1 MIKTFFKLSG
11 ATLITLLL
19 LTACGG
25 KTDTSAL
32 EQTID
37 SLRQA
42 NQQQQNSLQ
51 EMTTFVTTMS
61 DGMNA
66 IAQQENMIFNNGGN
80 EGTSLDK
87 EQLKSH
93 LETLANTLTEQRSK
107 IKALSDSLKARGAD
121 LSKMQGL
128 IDNLTRQLEEKDTQL
143 QQLRAELEAKDIKIG
158 ELSTQVS
165 DLSDNVSTLQEES
178 SQKSQTIESQDKQL
192 HTAWFVFGTKKELK
206 AQHIIEDGKVLQSNF
221 NQDYFT
227 KIDIRVD
234 KEIRLYSRSA
244 KLLTAHPASSYTLTQ
259 DANKQYIL
267 RITNPQLFWSAS
279 KYLVVVVK

>member
-1 MIKTFFKLSG
+1 M
-11 ATLITLLL
+11 ALLL
-19 LTACGG
+19 LTGCGG

-107 IKALSDSLKARGAD
+107 IKALTDSLKARGAD

-128 IDNLTRQLEEKDTQL
+128 IDNLTRQLEEKDKVIA
-143 QQLRAELEAKDIKIG
+143 QLRQDVEQKNFSIADLQKKLNVAMAGSAQYEQRAAKVEKELA
-158 ELSTQVS
+158 
-165 DLSDNVSTLQEES
+165 
-178 SQKSQTIESQDKQL
+178 TITSAYVL
-192 HTAWFVFGTKKELK
+192 MGTKEALL
-206 AQHIIEDGKVLQSNF
+206 DGGYIDKRKHVQTGTMPKG
-221 NQDYFT
+221 DFT
-227 KIDIRVD
+227 KVNIYQFTELDIPT
-234 KEIRLYSRSA
+234 RSP
-244 KLLTAHPASSYTLTQ
+244 KLLTDHPRKSYSIEKIDKENRKLV
-259 DANKQYIL
+259 
-267 RITNPQLFWSAS
+267 ITNPQLFWSS
-279 KYLVVVVK
+279 SRYLIIQVK

>member
-107 IKALSDSLKARGAD
+107 IKALTDSLKARGAD

-128 IDNLTRQLEEKDTQL
+128 IDNLTRQLEEKDKVIA
-143 QQLRAELEAKDIKIG
+143 QLRQDVEQKNFSIADLQKKLNVAMPGSAQYEQRAAKAEK
-158 ELSTQVS
+158 ELA
-165 DLSDNVSTLQEES
+165 
-178 SQKSQTIESQDKQL
+178 TITSAYVL
-192 HTAWFVFGTKKELK
+192 MGTKEALL
-206 AQHIIEDGKVLQSNF
+206 DGGYIDKRKHVQTETMPKG
-221 NQDYFT
+221 DFT
-227 KIDIRVD
+227 KVNIYQFTELDIPT
-234 KEIRLYSRSA
+234 RSP
-244 KLLTAHPASSYTLTQ
+244 KLLTDHPRKSYSIEKIDKENRKLV
-259 DANKQYIL
+259 
-267 RITNPQLFWSAS
+267 ITNPQLFWSS
-279 KYLVVVVK
+279 SRYLIIQVK

>member
-11 ATLITLLL
+11 ATLMALLL

-66 IAQQENMIFNNGGN
+66 IALQENMIFNNGGN

-107 IKALSDSLKARGAD
+107 IKALTDSLKARGAD

-128 IDNLTRQLEEKDTQL
+128 IDNLTRQLEEKDKVIA
-143 QQLRAELEAKDIKIG
+143 QLRQDIEQKNFSIADLQKKLNVAMAGSAQYEQRAAKAEK
-158 ELSTQVS
+158 ELA
-165 DLSDNVSTLQEES
+165 
-178 SQKSQTIESQDKQL
+178 TITSAYVL
-192 HTAWFVFGTKKELK
+192 MGTKEALL
-206 AQHIIEDGKVLQSNF
+206 DGGYIDKRKHVQTETMPKG
-221 NQDYFT
+221 DFT
-227 KIDIRVD
+227 KVNIYQFTELDIPT
-234 KEIRLYSRSA
+234 RSP
-244 KLLTAHPASSYTLTQ
+244 KLLTDHPRKSYSIEKIDKENRKLV
-259 DANKQYIL
+259 
-267 RITNPQLFWSAS
+267 ITNPQLFWSS
-279 KYLVVVVK
+279 SRYLIIQVK

>member
-11 ATLITLLL
+11 ATLMALLL

-66 IAQQENMIFNNGGN
+66 IALQENMIFNNGGN

-107 IKALSDSLKARGAD
+107 IKALTDSLKARGAD

-128 IDNLTRQLEEKDTQL
+128 IDNLTRQLEEKDKVIA
-143 QQLRAELEAKDIKIG
+143 QLRLDVEQKNFSIADLQKKLNVAMAGSAKYEQRAAKAEK
-158 ELSTQVS
+158 ELA
-165 DLSDNVSTLQEES
+165 
-178 SQKSQTIESQDKQL
+178 TITSAYVL
-192 HTAWFVFGTKKELK
+192 MGTKEALL
-206 AQHIIEDGKVLQSNF
+206 DGGYIDKRKHVQTETMPKG
-221 NQDYFT
+221 DFT
-227 KIDIRVD
+227 KVNIYQFTELDIPT
-234 KEIRLYSRSA
+234 RSP
-244 KLLTAHPASSYTLTQ
+244 KLLTDHPRKSYSIEKIDKENRKLV
-259 DANKQYIL
+259 
-267 RITNPQLFWSAS
+267 ITNPQLFWSS
-279 KYLVVVVK
+279 SRYLIIQVK

>member
-11 ATLITLLL
+11 ATLMALLL

-107 IKALSDSLKARGAD
+107 IKALADSLKARGAD

-128 IDNLTRQLEEKDTQL
+128 IDNLTRQLEEKDKVIA
-143 QQLRAELEAKDIKIG
+143 QLRQDVEQKNFSIADLQKKLNVAMRGSAQYEQRAAKAEK
-158 ELSTQVS
+158 ELA
-165 DLSDNVSTLQEES
+165 
-178 SQKSQTIESQDKQL
+178 TITSAYVL
-192 HTAWFVFGTKKELK
+192 MGTKEALL
-206 AQHIIEDGKVLQSNF
+206 DGGYIDKRKHVQTETMPKG
-221 NQDYFT
+221 DFT
-227 KIDIRVD
+227 KVNIYQFTELDIPT
-234 KEIRLYSRSA
+234 RSP
-244 KLLTAHPASSYTLTQ
+244 KLLTDHPRKSYSIEKIDKENRKLV
-259 DANKQYIL
+259 
-267 RITNPQLFWSAS
+267 ITNPQLFWSS
-279 KYLVVVVK
+279 SRYLIIQVK

>member
-19 LTACGG
+19 LTGCGG

-107 IKALSDSLKARGAD
+107 IKALTDSLKARGAD

-128 IDNLTRQLEEKDTQL
+128 IDNLTRQLEEKDKVIA
-143 QQLRAELEAKDIKIG
+143 QLRKDVEQKNFSIADLQKKLNVAMAGSAKYEQRAAKAEK
-158 ELSTQVS
+158 ELA
-165 DLSDNVSTLQEES
+165 
-178 SQKSQTIESQDKQL
+178 TITSAYVL
-192 HTAWFVFGTKKELK
+192 MGTKEALL
-206 AQHIIEDGKVLQSNF
+206 DGGYIDKRKHVQTETMPKG
-221 NQDYFT
+221 DFT
-227 KIDIRVD
+227 KVNIYQFTELDIPT
-234 KEIRLYSRSA
+234 RSP
-244 KLLTAHPASSYTLTQ
+244 KLLTDHPRKSYSIEKIDKENRKLV
-259 DANKQYIL
+259 
-267 RITNPQLFWSAS
+267 ITNPQLFWSS
-279 KYLVVVVK
+279 SRYLIIQVK

>member
-19 LTACGG
+19 LTGCGG

-66 IAQQENMIFNNGGN
+66 IALQENMIFNNGGN

-128 IDNLTRQLEEKDTQL
+128 IDKLTRQLEEKDKVIA
-143 QQLRAELEAKDIKIG
+143 QLRQDVEQKNFSIADLQKKLNVAMAGSAQYEQRAAKAEK
-158 ELSTQVS
+158 ELA
-165 DLSDNVSTLQEES
+165 
-178 SQKSQTIESQDKQL
+178 TITSAYVL
-192 HTAWFVFGTKKELK
+192 MGTKEALL
-206 AQHIIEDGKVLQSNF
+206 DGGYIDKRKHVQTETMPKG
-221 NQDYFT
+221 DFT
-227 KIDIRVD
+227 KVNIYQFTELDIPT
-234 KEIRLYSRSA
+234 RSP
-244 KLLTAHPASSYTLTQ
+244 KLLTDHPRKSYSIEKIDKENRKLV
-259 DANKQYIL
+259 
-267 RITNPQLFWSAS
+267 ITNPQLFWSS
-279 KYLVVVVK
+279 SRYLIIQVK

>member
-19 LTACGG
+19 LTGCGS

-128 IDNLTRQLEEKDTQL
+128 IDNLTRQLEEKDKVIA
-143 QQLRAELEAKDIKIG
+143 QLRQDVEQKNFSIADLQKKLNVAMAGSAQYEQRAAKAEK
-158 ELSTQVS
+158 ELA
-165 DLSDNVSTLQEES
+165 
-178 SQKSQTIESQDKQL
+178 TITSAYVL
-192 HTAWFVFGTKKELK
+192 MGTKEALLD
-206 AQHIIEDGKVLQSNF
+206 DGYIDKRKHVQTETMPKG
-221 NQDYFT
+221 DFT
-227 KIDIRVD
+227 KVNIYQFTELDIPT
-234 KEIRLYSRSA
+234 RSP
-244 KLLTAHPASSYTLTQ
+244 KLLTDHPRKSYSIEKIDKENRKLV
-259 DANKQYIL
+259 
-267 RITNPQLFWSAS
+267 ITNPQLFWSS
-279 KYLVVVVK
+279 SRYLIIQVK

>member
-11 ATLITLLL
+11 ATLMVLLL

-66 IAQQENMIFNNGGN
+66 IALQENMIFNNGGN

-128 IDNLTRQLEEKDTQL
+128 IDNLTRQLEEKDKVIA
-143 QQLRAELEAKDIKIG
+143 QLRQDVEQKNFSIADLQKKLNVAMAGSAQYEQRAAKAEK
-158 ELSTQVS
+158 ELA
-165 DLSDNVSTLQEES
+165 
-178 SQKSQTIESQDKQL
+178 TITSAYVL
-192 HTAWFVFGTKKELK
+192 MGTKEALL
-206 AQHIIEDGKVLQSNF
+206 DGGYIDKRKHVQTETMPKG
-221 NQDYFT
+221 DFT
-227 KIDIRVD
+227 KVNIYQFTELDIPT
-234 KEIRLYSRSA
+234 RSP
-244 KLLTAHPASSYTLTQ
+244 KLLTDHPRKSYSIEKIDKENRKLV
-259 DANKQYIL
+259 
-267 RITNPQLFWSAS
+267 ITNPQLFWSS
-279 KYLVVVVK
+279 SRYLIIQVK

>member
-19 LTACGG
+19 LTGCGG

-107 IKALSDSLKARGAD
+107 IKALADSLKARGAD

-128 IDNLTRQLEEKDTQL
+128 IDNLTRQLEEKDKVIA
-143 QQLRAELEAKDIKIG
+143 QLRQDVEQKNFSIADLQKKLNVAMAGSAQYEQRAAKAEK
-158 ELSTQVS
+158 ELA
-165 DLSDNVSTLQEES
+165 
-178 SQKSQTIESQDKQL
+178 TITSAYVL
-192 HTAWFVFGTKKELK
+192 MGTKEALL
-206 AQHIIEDGKVLQSNF
+206 DGGYIDKRKHVQTETMPKG
-221 NQDYFT
+221 DFT
-227 KIDIRVD
+227 KVNIYQFTELDIPTH
-234 KEIRLYSRSA
+234 SP
-244 KLLTAHPASSYTLTQ
+244 KLLTDHPRKSYSIEKIDKENRKLV
-259 DANKQYIL
+259 
-267 RITNPQLFWSAS
+267 ITNPQLFWSS
-279 KYLVVVVK
+279 SRYLIIQVK

>member
-1 MIKTFFKLSG
+1 MMIKTFFKLSG
-11 ATLITLLL
+11 ATLMALLL

-107 IKALSDSLKARGAD
+107 IKALTDSLKARGAD

-128 IDNLTRQLEEKDTQL
+128 IDNLTRQLEEKDKVIA
-143 QQLRAELEAKDIKIG
+143 QLRQDVEQKNFSIADLQKKLNVAMAGSAQYEQRAAKAEK
-158 ELSTQVS
+158 ELA
-165 DLSDNVSTLQEES
+165 
-178 SQKSQTIESQDKQL
+178 TITSAYVL
-192 HTAWFVFGTKKELK
+192 MGTKEALL
-206 AQHIIEDGKVLQSNF
+206 DGGYIDKRKHVQTETMPKG
-221 NQDYFT
+221 DFT
-227 KIDIRVD
+227 KVNIYQFTELDIPT
-234 KEIRLYSRSA
+234 RSP
-244 KLLTAHPASSYTLTQ
+244 KLLTDHPRKSYSIEKIDKENRKLV
-259 DANKQYIL
+259 
-267 RITNPQLFWSAS
+267 ITNPQLFWSS
-279 KYLVVVVK
+279 SRYLIIQVK

>member
-61 DGMNA
+61 DGMKA

-107 IKALSDSLKARGAD
+107 IKALTDSLKARGAD

-128 IDNLTRQLEEKDTQL
+128 IDNLTRQLEEKDKVIA
-143 QQLRAELEAKDIKIG
+143 QLRQDVEQKNFSIADLQKKLNVAMAGSAKYEQRAAKAEK
-158 ELSTQVS
+158 ELA
-165 DLSDNVSTLQEES
+165 
-178 SQKSQTIESQDKQL
+178 TITSAYVL
-192 HTAWFVFGTKKELK
+192 MGTKEALL
-206 AQHIIEDGKVLQSNF
+206 DGGYIDKRKHVQTETMPKG
-221 NQDYFT
+221 DFT
-227 KIDIRVD
+227 KVNIYQFTELDIPT
-234 KEIRLYSRSA
+234 RSP
-244 KLLTAHPASSYTLTQ
+244 KLLTDHPRKSYSIEKIDKENRKLV
-259 DANKQYIL
+259 
-267 RITNPQLFWSAS
+267 ITNPQLFWSS
-279 KYLVVVVK
+279 SRYLIIQVK

>member
-19 LTACGG
+19 LTGCGG

-66 IAQQENMIFNNGGN
+66 IALQENMIFNNGGN

-107 IKALSDSLKARGAD
+107 IKALADSLKARGVD

-128 IDNLTRQLEEKDTQL
+128 IDNLTRQLEEKDKVIA
-143 QQLRAELEAKDIKIG
+143 QLRQDVEQKNFSIADLQKKLNVAMAGSAQYEQRAAKAEK
-158 ELSTQVS
+158 ELA
-165 DLSDNVSTLQEES
+165 
-178 SQKSQTIESQDKQL
+178 TITSAYVL
-192 HTAWFVFGTKKELK
+192 MGTKEALL
-206 AQHIIEDGKVLQSNF
+206 DGGYIDKRKHVQTETMPKG
-221 NQDYFT
+221 DFT
-227 KIDIRVD
+227 KVNIYQFTELDIPT
-234 KEIRLYSRSA
+234 RSP
-244 KLLTAHPASSYTLTQ
+244 KLLTDHPRKSYSIEKIDKENRKLV
-259 DANKQYIL
+259 
-267 RITNPQLFWSAS
+267 ITNPQLFWSS
-279 KYLVVVVK
+279 SRYLIIQVK

>member
-107 IKALSDSLKARGAD
+107 IKALTDSLKARGAD

-128 IDNLTRQLEEKDTQL
+128 IDNLTRQLEEKDKVIA
-143 QQLRAELEAKDIKIG
+143 QLRQAVEQKNFSIADLQKKLNVAMAGSAQYEQRAAKAEK
-158 ELSTQVS
+158 ELA
-165 DLSDNVSTLQEES
+165 
-178 SQKSQTIESQDKQL
+178 TITSAYVL
-192 HTAWFVFGTKKELK
+192 MGTKEALL
-206 AQHIIEDGKVLQSNF
+206 DGGYIDKRKHVQTETMPKG
-221 NQDYFT
+221 DFT
-227 KIDIRVD
+227 KVNIYQFTELDIPT
-234 KEIRLYSRSA
+234 RSP
-244 KLLTAHPASSYTLTQ
+244 KLLTDHPRKSYSIEKIDKENRKLV
-259 DANKQYIL
+259 
-267 RITNPQLFWSAS
+267 ITNPQLFWSS
-279 KYLVVVVK
+279 SRYLIIQVK

>member
-128 IDNLTRQLEEKDTQL
+128 IDNLTRQLEEKDKVIA
-143 QQLRAELEAKDIKIG
+143 QLRQDVEQKNFSIADLQKKLNVAMAGSAKYEQRAAKAEK
-158 ELSTQVS
+158 ELA
-165 DLSDNVSTLQEES
+165 
-178 SQKSQTIESQDKQL
+178 TITSAYVL
-192 HTAWFVFGTKKELK
+192 MGTKEALL
-206 AQHIIEDGKVLQSNF
+206 DGGYIDKRKHVQTETMPKG
-221 NQDYFT
+221 DFT
-227 KIDIRVD
+227 KVNIYQFTELDIPT
-234 KEIRLYSRSA
+234 RSP
-244 KLLTAHPASSYTLTQ
+244 KLLTDHPRKSYSIEKIDKENRKLV
-259 DANKQYIL
+259 
-267 RITNPQLFWSAS
+267 ITNPQLFWSS
-279 KYLVVVVK
+279 SRYLIIQVK

>member
-11 ATLITLLL
+11 ATLMTLLL

-128 IDNLTRQLEEKDTQL
+128 IDNLTRQLEEKDKVIA
-143 QQLRAELEAKDIKIG
+143 QLRQDVEQKNFSIADLQKKLNVAMAGSAQYEQRAAKAEK
-158 ELSTQVS
+158 ELA
-165 DLSDNVSTLQEES
+165 
-178 SQKSQTIESQDKQL
+178 TITSAYVL
-192 HTAWFVFGTKKELK
+192 MGTKEALL
-206 AQHIIEDGKVLQSNF
+206 DGGYIDKRKHVQTETMPKG
-221 NQDYFT
+221 DFT
-227 KIDIRVD
+227 KVNIYQFTELDIPT
-234 KEIRLYSRSA
+234 RSP
-244 KLLTAHPASSYTLTQ
+244 KLLTDHPRKSYSIEKIDKENRKLV
-259 DANKQYIL
+259 
-267 RITNPQLFWSAS
+267 ITNPQLFWSS
-279 KYLVVVVK
+279 SRYLIIQVK

>member
-128 IDNLTRQLEEKDTQL
+128 IDNLTRQLEEKDKVIA
-143 QQLRAELEAKDIKIG
+143 QLRQDVEQKNFSIADLQKKLNVAMAGSAQYEQRAAKAEK
-158 ELSTQVS
+158 ELA
-165 DLSDNVSTLQEES
+165 
-178 SQKSQTIESQDKQL
+178 TITSAYVL
-192 HTAWFVFGTKKELK
+192 MGTKEALL
-206 AQHIIEDGKVLQSNF
+206 DGGYIDKRKHVQTETMPKG
-221 NQDYFT
+221 DFT
-227 KIDIRVD
+227 KVNIYQFTELDIPT
-234 KEIRLYSRSA
+234 RSP
-244 KLLTAHPASSYTLTQ
+244 KLLTDHPRKSYSIEKIDKENRKLV
-259 DANKQYIL
+259 
-267 RITNPQLFWSAS
+267 ITNPQLFWSS
-279 KYLVVVVK
+279 SRYLIIQVK

>member
-1 MIKTFFKLSG
+1 MIKTFFKLTG

-19 LTACGG
+19 LTGCGG

-66 IAQQENMIFNNGGN
+66 IALQENMIFNNGGN

-107 IKALSDSLKARGAD
+107 IKALTDSLKARGAD

-128 IDNLTRQLEEKDTQL
+128 IDNLTRQLEEKDKVIA
-143 QQLRAELEAKDIKIG
+143 QLRQDVEQKNFSIADLQKKLNVAMAGSAQYEQRAAKAEK
-158 ELSTQVS
+158 ELA
-165 DLSDNVSTLQEES
+165 
-178 SQKSQTIESQDKQL
+178 TITSAYVL
-192 HTAWFVFGTKKELK
+192 MGTKEALL
-206 AQHIIEDGKVLQSNF
+206 DGGYIDKRKHVQTETMPKG
-221 NQDYFT
+221 DFT
-227 KIDIRVD
+227 KVNIYQFTELDIPT
-234 KEIRLYSRSA
+234 RSP
-244 KLLTAHPASSYTLTQ
+244 KLLTDHPRKSYSIEKIDKENRKLV
-259 DANKQYIL
+259 
-267 RITNPQLFWSAS
+267 ITNPQLFWSS
-279 KYLVVVVK
+279 SRYLIIQVK

>member
-1 MIKTFFKLSG
+1 M
-11 ATLITLLL
+11 ALLL

-107 IKALSDSLKARGAD
+107 IKALTDSLKAKARGAD

-128 IDNLTRQLEEKDTQL
+128 IDNLTRQLEEKDKVIA
-143 QQLRAELEAKDIKIG
+143 QLRQDVEQKNFSIADLQKKLNVAMAGSAQYEQRAAKAEK
-158 ELSTQVS
+158 ELA
-165 DLSDNVSTLQEES
+165 
-178 SQKSQTIESQDKQL
+178 TITSAYVL
-192 HTAWFVFGTKKELK
+192 MGTKEALL
-206 AQHIIEDGKVLQSNF
+206 DGGYIDKRKHVQTETMPKG
-221 NQDYFT
+221 DFT
-227 KIDIRVD
+227 KVNIYQFTELDIPT
-234 KEIRLYSRSA
+234 RSP
-244 KLLTAHPASSYTLTQ
+244 KLLTDHPRKSYSIEKIDKENRKLV
-259 DANKQYIL
+259 
-267 RITNPQLFWSAS
+267 ITNPQLFWSS
-279 KYLVVVVK
+279 SRYLIIQVK

>member
-107 IKALSDSLKARGAD
+107 IKALTDSLKARGAD

-128 IDNLTRQLEEKDTQL
+128 IDNLTRQLEEKDKVIA
-143 QQLRAELEAKDIKIG
+143 QLRQDVEQKNFSIADLQKKLNVAMAGSAQYEQRAAKAEK
-158 ELSTQVS
+158 ELA
-165 DLSDNVSTLQEES
+165 
-178 SQKSQTIESQDKQL
+178 TITSAYVL
-192 HTAWFVFGTKKELK
+192 MGTKEALL
-206 AQHIIEDGKVLQSNF
+206 DGGYIDKRKHVQTETMPKG
-221 NQDYFT
+221 DFT
-227 KIDIRVD
+227 KVNIYQFTELDIPT
-234 KEIRLYSRSA
+234 RSP
-244 KLLTAHPASSYTLTQ
+244 KLLTDHPRKSYSIEKIDKENRKLV
-259 DANKQYIL
+259 
-267 RITNPQLFWSAS
+267 ITNPQLFWSS
-279 KYLVVVVK
+279 SRYLIILVK

>member
-93 LETLANTLTEQRSK
+93 LEALANTLTEQRSK
-107 IKALSDSLKARGAD
+107 IKALTDSLKARGAD

-128 IDNLTRQLEEKDTQL
+128 IDNLTRQLEEKDKVIA
-143 QQLRAELEAKDIKIG
+143 QLRQDVEQKNFSIADLQKKLNVAMAGSAQYEQRAAKAEK
-158 ELSTQVS
+158 ELA
-165 DLSDNVSTLQEES
+165 
-178 SQKSQTIESQDKQL
+178 TITSAYVL
-192 HTAWFVFGTKKELK
+192 MGTKEALL
-206 AQHIIEDGKVLQSNF
+206 DGGYIDKRKHVQTETMPKG
-221 NQDYFT
+221 DFT
-227 KIDIRVD
+227 KVNIYQFTELDIPT
-234 KEIRLYSRSA
+234 RSP
-244 KLLTAHPASSYTLTQ
+244 KLLTDHPRKSYSIEKIDKENRKLV
-259 DANKQYIL
+259 
-267 RITNPQLFWSAS
+267 ITNPQLFWSS
-279 KYLVVVVK
+279 SRYLIIQVK

>member
-61 DGMNA
+61 DGMKA

-107 IKALSDSLKARGAD
+107 IKALTDSLKARGAD

-128 IDNLTRQLEEKDTQL
+128 IDNLTRQLEEKDKVIA
-143 QQLRAELEAKDIKIG
+143 QLRQDVEQKNFSIADLQKKLNVAMAGSAKYEQRAAKAEK
-158 ELSTQVS
+158 ELG
-165 DLSDNVSTLQEES
+165 
-178 SQKSQTIESQDKQL
+178 TITSAYVL
-192 HTAWFVFGTKKELK
+192 MGTKEALL
-206 AQHIIEDGKVLQSNF
+206 DGGYIDKRKHVQTETMPKG
-221 NQDYFT
+221 DFT
-227 KIDIRVD
+227 KVNIYQFTELDIPT
-234 KEIRLYSRSA
+234 RSP
-244 KLLTAHPASSYTLTQ
+244 KLLTDHPRKSYSIEKIDKENRKLV
-259 DANKQYIL
+259 
-267 RITNPQLFWSAS
+267 ITNPQLFWSS
-279 KYLVVVVK
+279 SRYLIIQVK

>member
-1 MIKTFFKLSG
+1 MITTFFKLSG

-107 IKALSDSLKARGAD
+107 IKALTDSLKARGAD

-128 IDNLTRQLEEKDTQL
+128 IDNLTRQLEEKDKVIA
-143 QQLRAELEAKDIKIG
+143 QLRQDVEQKNFSIADLQKKLNVAMAGSAQYEQRAAKAEK
-158 ELSTQVS
+158 ELA
-165 DLSDNVSTLQEES
+165 
-178 SQKSQTIESQDKQL
+178 TITSAYVL
-192 HTAWFVFGTKKELK
+192 MGTKEALL
-206 AQHIIEDGKVLQSNF
+206 DGGYIDKRKHVQTETMPKG
-221 NQDYFT
+221 DFT
-227 KIDIRVD
+227 KVNIYQFTELDIPT
-234 KEIRLYSRSA
+234 RSP
-244 KLLTAHPASSYTLTQ
+244 KLLTDHPRKSYSIEKIDKENRKLV
-259 DANKQYIL
+259 
-267 RITNPQLFWSAS
+267 ITNPQLFWSS
-279 KYLVVVVK
+279 SRYLIIQVK

>member
-19 LTACGG
+19 LTGCGG

-107 IKALSDSLKARGAD
+107 IKALTDSLKARGAD

-128 IDNLTRQLEEKDTQL
+128 IDNLTRQLEEKDKVIA
-143 QQLRAELEAKDIKIG
+143 QLRQDVEQKNFSIADLQKKLNVAMAGSAKYEQRAAKAEK
-158 ELSTQVS
+158 ELA
-165 DLSDNVSTLQEES
+165 
-178 SQKSQTIESQDKQL
+178 TITSAYVL
-192 HTAWFVFGTKKELK
+192 MGTKEALL
-206 AQHIIEDGKVLQSNF
+206 DGGYIDKRKHVQTETMPKG
-221 NQDYFT
+221 DFT
-227 KIDIRVD
+227 KVNIYQFTELDIPT
-234 KEIRLYSRSA
+234 RSP
-244 KLLTAHPASSYTLTQ
+244 KLLTDHPRKSYSIEKIDKENRKLV
-259 DANKQYIL
+259 
-267 RITNPQLFWSAS
+267 ITNPQLFWSS
-279 KYLVVVVK
+279 SRYLIIQVK

>member
-11 ATLITLLL
+11 ATLMALLL

-66 IAQQENMIFNNGGN
+66 IALQENMIFNNGGN

-107 IKALSDSLKARGAD
+107 IKALTDSLKARGAD

-128 IDNLTRQLEEKDTQL
+128 IDNLTRQLEEKDKVIA
-143 QQLRAELEAKDIKIG
+143 QLRQDVEQKNFSIADLQKKLNVAMAGSAKYEQRAAKAEK
-158 ELSTQVS
+158 ELA
-165 DLSDNVSTLQEES
+165 
-178 SQKSQTIESQDKQL
+178 TITSAYVL
-192 HTAWFVFGTKKELK
+192 MGTKEALL
-206 AQHIIEDGKVLQSNF
+206 DGGYIDKRKHVQTETMPKG
-221 NQDYFT
+221 DFT
-227 KIDIRVD
+227 KVNIYQFTELDIPT
-234 KEIRLYSRSA
+234 RSP
-244 KLLTAHPASSYTLTQ
+244 KLLTDHPRKSYSIEKIDKENRKLV
-259 DANKQYIL
+259 
-267 RITNPQLFWSAS
+267 ITNPQLFWSS
-279 KYLVVVVK
+279 SRYLIIQVK

>member
-93 LETLANTLTEQRSK
+93 LEALANTLTEQRSK
-107 IKALSDSLKARGAD
+107 IKALTDSLKARGAD

-128 IDNLTRQLEEKDTQL
+128 IDNLTRQLEEKDKVIA
-143 QQLRAELEAKDIKIG
+143 QLRQDVEQKNFSIADLQKKLNVAMAGSAKYEQRAAKAEK
-158 ELSTQVS
+158 ELA
-165 DLSDNVSTLQEES
+165 
-178 SQKSQTIESQDKQL
+178 TITSAYVL
-192 HTAWFVFGTKKELK
+192 MGTKEALL
-206 AQHIIEDGKVLQSNF
+206 DGGYIDKRKHVQTETMPKG
-221 NQDYFT
+221 DFT
-227 KIDIRVD
+227 KVNIYQFTELDIPT
-234 KEIRLYSRSA
+234 RSP
-244 KLLTAHPASSYTLTQ
+244 KLLTDHPRKSYSIEKIDKENRKLV
-259 DANKQYIL
+259 
-267 RITNPQLFWSAS
+267 ITNPQLFWSS
-279 KYLVVVVK
+279 SRYLIIQVK

>member
-25 KTDTSAL
+25 KTDTSAV

-37 SLRQA
+37 SLRPA

-66 IAQQENMIFNNGGN
+66 IALQENMIFNNGGN

-128 IDNLTRQLEEKDTQL
+128 IDNLTRQLEEKDKVIA
-143 QQLRAELEAKDIKIG
+143 QLRQDVEQKNFSIADLQKKLNVAMAGSAQYEQRAAKAEK
-158 ELSTQVS
+158 ELA
-165 DLSDNVSTLQEES
+165 
-178 SQKSQTIESQDKQL
+178 TITSAYVL
-192 HTAWFVFGTKKELK
+192 MGTKEALL
-206 AQHIIEDGKVLQSNF
+206 DGGYIDKRKHVQTETMPKG
-221 NQDYFT
+221 DFT
-227 KIDIRVD
+227 KVNIYQFTELDIPT
-234 KEIRLYSRSA
+234 RSP
-244 KLLTAHPASSYTLTQ
+244 KLLTDHPRKSYSIEKIDKENRKLV
-259 DANKQYIL
+259 
-267 RITNPQLFWSAS
+267 ITNPQLFWSS
-279 KYLVVVVK
+279 SRYLIIQVK

>member
-107 IKALSDSLKARGAD
+107 IKALTDSLKARGAD

-128 IDNLTRQLEEKDTQL
+128 IDNLTRQLEEKDKVIA
-143 QQLRAELEAKDIKIG
+143 QLRQDVEQKNFSIADLQKKLNVAMAGSAQYEQRAAKAEK
-158 ELSTQVS
+158 ELA
-165 DLSDNVSTLQEES
+165 
-178 SQKSQTIESQDKQL
+178 TITSAYVL
-192 HTAWFVFGTKKELK
+192 MGTKEALL
-206 AQHIIEDGKVLQSNF
+206 DGGYIDKRKHVQTETMPKG
-221 NQDYFT
+221 DFT
-227 KIDIRVD
+227 KVNIYHFTELDIPT
-234 KEIRLYSRSA
+234 RSP
-244 KLLTAHPASSYTLTQ
+244 KLLTDHPRKSYSIEKIDKENRKLV
-259 DANKQYIL
+259 
-267 RITNPQLFWSAS
+267 ITNPQLFWSS
-279 KYLVVVVK
+279 SRYLIIQVK

>member
-11 ATLITLLL
+11 ATLMALLL

-107 IKALSDSLKARGAD
+107 IKALADSLKARGAD

-128 IDNLTRQLEEKDTQL
+128 IDNLTRQLEEKDKVIA
-143 QQLRAELEAKDIKIG
+143 QLRQDVEQKNFSIADLQKKLNVAMAGSAKYEQRAAKAEK
-158 ELSTQVS
+158 ELA
-165 DLSDNVSTLQEES
+165 
-178 SQKSQTIESQDKQL
+178 TITSAYVL
-192 HTAWFVFGTKKELK
+192 MGTKEALL
-206 AQHIIEDGKVLQSNF
+206 DGGYIDKRKHVQTETMPKG
-221 NQDYFT
+221 DFT
-227 KIDIRVD
+227 KVNIYQFTELDIPT
-234 KEIRLYSRSA
+234 RSP
-244 KLLTAHPASSYTLTQ
+244 KLLTDHPRKSYSIEKIDKENRKLV
-259 DANKQYIL
+259 
-267 RITNPQLFWSAS
+267 ITNPQLFWSS
-279 KYLVVVVK
+279 SRYLIIQVK

>member
-19 LTACGG
+19 VTACGG

-107 IKALSDSLKARGAD
+107 IKALTDSLKARGAD

-128 IDNLTRQLEEKDTQL
+128 IDNLTRQLEEKDKVIA
-143 QQLRAELEAKDIKIG
+143 QLRQDVEQKNFSIADLQKKLNVAMAGSAQYEQRAAKAEK
-158 ELSTQVS
+158 ELA
-165 DLSDNVSTLQEES
+165 
-178 SQKSQTIESQDKQL
+178 TITSAYVL
-192 HTAWFVFGTKKELK
+192 MGTKEALL
-206 AQHIIEDGKVLQSNF
+206 DGGYIDKRKHVQTETMPKG
-221 NQDYFT
+221 DFT
-227 KIDIRVD
+227 KVNIYQFTELDIPT
-234 KEIRLYSRSA
+234 RSP
-244 KLLTAHPASSYTLTQ
+244 KLLTDHPRKSYSIEKIDKENRKLV
-259 DANKQYIL
+259 
-267 RITNPQLFWSAS
+267 ITNPQLFWSS
-279 KYLVVVVK
+279 SRYLIIQVK

>member
-1 MIKTFFKLSG
+1 MKTFFKLSG

-107 IKALSDSLKARGAD
+107 IKALTDSLKARGAD

-128 IDNLTRQLEEKDTQL
+128 IDNLTRQLEEKDKVIA
-143 QQLRAELEAKDIKIG
+143 QLRQDVEQKNFSIADLQKKLNVAMAGSAKYEQRAAKAEK
-158 ELSTQVS
+158 ELA
-165 DLSDNVSTLQEES
+165 
-178 SQKSQTIESQDKQL
+178 TITSAYVL
-192 HTAWFVFGTKKELK
+192 MGTKEALL
-206 AQHIIEDGKVLQSNF
+206 DGGYIDKRKHVQTGTMPKG
-221 NQDYFT
+221 DFT
-227 KIDIRVD
+227 KVNIYQFTELDIPT
-234 KEIRLYSRSA
+234 RSP
-244 KLLTAHPASSYTLTQ
+244 KLLTDHPRKSYSIEKIDKENRKLV
-259 DANKQYIL
+259 
-267 RITNPQLFWSAS
+267 ITNPQLFWSS
-279 KYLVVVVK
+279 SRYLIIQVK

>member
-107 IKALSDSLKARGAD
+107 IKALADSLKARGAD

-128 IDNLTRQLEEKDTQL
+128 IDNLTRQLEEKDKVIA
-143 QQLRAELEAKDIKIG
+143 QLRQDVEQKNFSIADLQKKLNVAMAGSAKYEQRAAKAEK
-158 ELSTQVS
+158 ELA
-165 DLSDNVSTLQEES
+165 
-178 SQKSQTIESQDKQL
+178 TITSAYVL
-192 HTAWFVFGTKKELK
+192 MGTKEALL
-206 AQHIIEDGKVLQSNF
+206 DGGYIDKRKHVQTETMPKG
-221 NQDYFT
+221 DFT
-227 KIDIRVD
+227 KVNIYQFTELDIPT
-234 KEIRLYSRSA
+234 RSP
-244 KLLTAHPASSYTLTQ
+244 KLLTDHPRKSYSIEKIDKENRKLV
-259 DANKQYIL
+259 
-267 RITNPQLFWSAS
+267 ITNPQLFWSS
-279 KYLVVVVK
+279 SRYLIIQVK

>member
-66 IAQQENMIFNNGGN
+66 IALQENMIFNNGGN

-107 IKALSDSLKARGAD
+107 IKALTDSLKARGAD

-128 IDNLTRQLEEKDTQL
+128 IDNLTRQLEEKDKVIA
-143 QQLRAELEAKDIKIG
+143 QLRQDVEQKNFSIADLQKKLNVAMAGSAQYEQRAAKAEK
-158 ELSTQVS
+158 ELA
-165 DLSDNVSTLQEES
+165 
-178 SQKSQTIESQDKQL
+178 TITSAYVL
-192 HTAWFVFGTKKELK
+192 MGTKEALL
-206 AQHIIEDGKVLQSNF
+206 DGGYIDKRKHVQTETMPKG
-221 NQDYFT
+221 DFT
-227 KIDIRVD
+227 KVNIYQFTELDIPT
-234 KEIRLYSRSA
+234 RSP
-244 KLLTAHPASSYTLTQ
+244 KLLTDHPRKSYSIEKIDKENRKLV
-259 DANKQYIL
+259 
-267 RITNPQLFWSAS
+267 ITNPQLFWSS
-279 KYLVVVVK
+279 SRYLIIQVK